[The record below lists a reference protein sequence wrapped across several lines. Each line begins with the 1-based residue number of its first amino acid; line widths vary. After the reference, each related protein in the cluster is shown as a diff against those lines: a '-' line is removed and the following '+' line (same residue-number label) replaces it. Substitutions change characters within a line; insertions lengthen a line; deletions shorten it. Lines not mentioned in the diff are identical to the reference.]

1 LLEQVKAVLSGFLSP
16 TAIIDLIIVALLLY
30 WLVLLIKGT
39 RAVQLIKGLAVLL
52 IATAVSNW
60 LHFTFVH
67 WLLNQ
72 AITALLVAL
81 PVVFQPELRR
91 ALEKL
96 GGGEILS
103 AALPHLSEI
112 DANHLLDEIVRAV
125 YMLAQSNTGA
135 LLVLERTTGL
145 EEYIDRGTRIEGIV
159 SAELLMNIFT
169 PGAPLHDGAVII
181 RGNRIAAAAC
191 LLPLT
196 ESLKIGKEMGTRHRA
211 GVGVTEVSDALAIIV
226 SEETGGI
233 SLAVEGILARDL
245 DRVTLADRLK
255 EAFKPRPGRRSLTFL
270 WRKK

>member
-1 LLEQVKAVLSGFLSP
+1 LLEKIKVILPGFLSP
-16 TAIIDLIIVALLLY
+16 TVIIDVIIVALLLY

-39 RAVQLIKGLAVLL
+39 RAVQLIKGLVVLL
-52 IATAVSNW
+52 IATAISNW
-60 LHFTFVH
+60 LRLTFVH

-103 AALPHLSEI
+103 TALPHFNEVDISH
-112 DANHLLDEIVRAV
+112 NLDEIVRAV
-125 YMLAQSNTGA
+125 YMLAQGKTGA

-145 EEYIDRGTRIEGIV
+145 EEYIDRGIKIEGII

-169 PGAPLHDGAVII
+169 PGTPLHDGAVII
-181 RGNRIAAAAC
+181 RGNRIAAATC

-196 ESLKIGKEMGTRHRA
+196 ESLKIGKVMGTRHRA
-211 GVGVTEVSDALAIIV
+211 GVGITEVSDALAIIV

-233 SLAVEGILARDL
+233 SLAVEGILSRAL
-245 DRVTLADRLK
+245 DRLTLADRLK
-255 EAFKPRPGRRSLTFL
+255 EAFKPRPGRRSLNFL